1 MFLKECSPVGSVPC
15 VFAAAD
21 CVDPDVPVL
30 AGGENVLAVR
40 VHLHVVQRRLAHHVV
55 AARELGQAAL
65 GGHLPEYD
73 GLVRPATAST
83 YI

>member
-1 MFLKECSPVGSVPC
+1 MLSAS
-15 VFAAAD
+15 D

-30 AGGENVLAVR
+30 AGGEDVLAVR

-55 AARELGQAAL
+55 AARELWEAAI

-73 GLVRPATAST
+73 GLVRTAAASKDATIGLLGQDIK
-83 YI
+83 YP